1 MIILKLNIIRKTAL
15 GANLVLRFS
24 LEVAL
29 GARGFLS
36 LLRLFHPRV
45 SRTPKAEFSSF
56 VYLGLFKSLI
66 TPTPRE
72 YFPLFLSTVS
82 G

>member
-1 MIILKLNIIRKTAL
+1 MIVLKLNIIRKTAL

-36 LLRLFHPRV
+36 LLGLFHPRV
-45 SRTPKAEFSSF
+45 SRTHAQKAEFSNF
-56 VYLGLFKSLI
+56 VCSGYV
-66 TPTPRE
+66 E
-72 YFPLFLSTVS
+72 VLSNHNS
-82 G
+82 S

>member
-36 LLRLFHPRV
+36 LLGLFHPRV
-45 SRTPKAEFSSF
+45 SRTPKAEFSN
-56 VYLGLFKSLI
+56 LFIQDMSKSLI
-66 TPTPRE
+66 TLTPRE
-72 YFPLFLSTVS
+72 YLPLFLSTVS